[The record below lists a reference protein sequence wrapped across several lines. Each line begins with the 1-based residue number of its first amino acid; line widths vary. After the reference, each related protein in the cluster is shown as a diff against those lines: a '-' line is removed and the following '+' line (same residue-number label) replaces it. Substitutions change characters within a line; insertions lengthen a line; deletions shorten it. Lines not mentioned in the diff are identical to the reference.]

1 MTLGIGIPQE
11 RIVLDG
17 SVVMAWFFDDE
28 ADAYA
33 DAIEA
38 AATGLHFRV
47 PGHWSLEIVNAMVV
61 GVRRGRTTD
70 QKASDFCD
78 AISEYSIAVDP
89 ETSEAAWHETRR
101 LAQLYRLSS
110 YDAAYLELAL
120 RLKLPLA
127 TIDQPLAKAAGLAGL
142 TLFQP
147 QQPTP

>member
-1 MTLGIGIPQE
+1 MTLENGILQE
-11 RIVLDG
+11 PIVLDG

-28 ADAYA
+28 SDAYA

-38 AATGLHFRV
+38 GVTNLHFCV
-47 PGHWSLEIVNAMVV
+47 PGHWSLEIVNTMLV
-61 GVRRGRTTD
+61 GIRRGRTTG

-78 AISEYSIAVDP
+78 SISKYSIAVDL
-89 ETSEAAWHETRR
+89 ETSKAAWGETFR
-101 LAQLYRLSS
+101 LAQLYRLSA

-127 TIDQPLAKAAGLAGL
+127 TIDRPLAKAAGLAGVL
-142 TLFQP
+142 LFQP

>member
-1 MTLGIGIPQE
+1 MSIANGVPMEL
-11 RIVLDG
+11 IVLDC
-17 SVVMAWFFDDE
+17 SIVMSWFFEDE
-28 ADAYA
+28 SDVYA
-33 DAIEA
+33 AAIEA
-38 AATGLHFRV
+38 GIPDLQFWV
-47 PGHWSLEIVNAMVV
+47 PGHWSLEIVNTALV
-61 GVRRGRTTD
+61 GIRRGRTTD
-70 QKASDFCD
+70 QKVSCLRAL
-78 AISEYSIAVDP
+78 IATYPVIVDP
-89 ETSEAAWHETRR
+89 ETAVAAWGETLR

>member
-1 MTLGIGIPQE
+1 MKQRPRPDAGAGHHGGCPALVGI
-11 RIVLDG
+11 
-17 SVVMAWFFDDE
+17 
-28 ADAYA
+28 
-33 DAIEA
+33 
-38 AATGLHFRV
+38 
-47 PGHWSLEIVNAMVV
+47 
-61 GVRRGRTTD
+61 RRGRTTD
-70 QKASDFCD
+70 QKVSCLRAL
-78 AISEYSIAVDP
+78 IATYPVIVDP
-89 ETSEAAWHETRR
+89 ETAVATWGETLR